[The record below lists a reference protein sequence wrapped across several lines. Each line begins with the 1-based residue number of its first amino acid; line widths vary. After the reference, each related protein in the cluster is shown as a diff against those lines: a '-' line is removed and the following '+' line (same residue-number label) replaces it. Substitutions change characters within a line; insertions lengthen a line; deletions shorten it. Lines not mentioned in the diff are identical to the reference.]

1 MIDGVKIL
9 CNLNPSDW
17 TNNKNLSFR
26 AWADLATGEAPHNST
41 HAEIK
46 GLRLSIVL
54 GDTGTFCNLRGS
66 LPKYFNNGENNAF
79 DYDYSNFLT
88 TCDQLAGELKI
99 KPNNAILRGFEF
111 GVNVSLPVPVREVLE
126 NIKAYKKHTFGQYTE
141 KGKGLGLVFDFQQYR
156 VKIYD
161 KGHQQTGKP
170 SQLMRFEIGVKKMA
184 FVKNLEI
191 KTLADLQNKSV
202 WAGLSGI
209 LLSVWRDIVYLEKGL
224 KYKLMKA
231 HQQKK
236 YLYFFNPLYWIDLNK
251 KQYHTARQT
260 LSKLR
265 AKYGNGNDT
274 KAIINELIYSQCLKL
289 ATESTPEKGNDLTE
303 WNKLKNAF
311 GISESVQP
319 LENQKRERF
328 NHLDKGIIQ
337 VNNSNTYLLENTSK
351 KILNDRK
358 EKSKKKKPKKS
369 ICMNC
374 KKELKNKKASVKFC
388 GLKCK
393 NHHNGKRRT
402 QARQKQ
408 RANELRELK
417 KLFPKLKGLDLP
429 LLVIY
434 KADGMQYAD
443 HLSQSEINAPA
454 EWIRQIV
461 KVLITDNKTAPPVCF
476 TTLRAKRLIK
486 EITNINKQKL

>member
-1 MIDGVKIL
+1 MG
-9 CNLNPSDW
+9 
-17 TNNKNLSFR
+17 
-26 AWADLATGEAPHNST
+26 
-41 HAEIK
+41 
-46 GLRLSIVL
+46 
-54 GDTGTFCNLRGS
+54 
-66 LPKYFNNGENNAF
+66 
-79 DYDYSNFLT
+79 
-88 TCDQLAGELKI
+88 
-99 KPNNAILRGFEF
+99 
-111 GVNVSLPVPVREVLE
+111 
-126 NIKAYKKHTFGQYTE
+126 
-141 KGKGLGLVFDFQQYR
+141 
-156 VKIYD
+156 
-161 KGHQQTGKP
+161 
-170 SQLMRFEIGVKKMA
+170 
-184 FVKNLEI
+184 
-191 KTLADLQNKSV
+191 
-202 WAGLSGI
+202 
-209 LLSVWRDIVYLEKGL
+209 
-224 KYKLMKA
+224 
-231 HQQKK
+231 
-236 YLYFFNPLYWIDLNK
+236 
-251 KQYHTARQT
+251 
-260 LSKLR
+260 

-289 ATESTPEKGNDLTE
+289 ATKSTPEKGNDLTE

-328 NHLDKGIIQ
+328 NYLDKGIIQ

-374 KKELKNKKASVKFC
+374 KKELKNKKASAKFC

-417 KLFPKLKGLDLP
+417 KLLPKLKGLDLP

-461 KVLITDNKTAPPVCF
+461 KVLITDNKTAPLVCF